1 MNTRVSKKYYLIPLF
16 YIGLIAAL
24 LYFQFAREEPFH
36 LSFGALEV
44 SGHVIAGK
52 TDPPQVSDI
61 SLRINGLTFSF
72 GRTTPVRVALEN
84 GSSQTV
90 AIRSYTTV
98 KDGVQLAFSSGLT
111 IRFLVG
117 GAAHDSLT
125 ITPSMPTGVQVS
137 DVSFP
142 YSVARNEQTK
152 SRSGIPVL
160 AITRTSGGT
169 SQTHVLALPFQSKIN
184 SGQNTIV
191 LSATGGKF
199 APATYTP
206 TNKPNL
212 DPVVYWFEQNGD
224 LPDTTSFDSAVKSYL
239 DKAWTGWTST
249 RFDEKAGTWQMRDG
263 SPSFKQSIVN
273 AVIAESIARGSAAT
287 WLPAMRNAASLHAND
302 ITLETTPYFGNLA
315 QTYSAYESNIAQTL
329 LSYEQ
334 EIQKSG
340 SGAFSIHGL
349 LTYVTDHGN
358 QSTAQA
364 LLAKMAQAKPAEMN
378 LQELLGLLDDDLAA
392 EALGF
397 AGDYLNAGVKLID
410 QQLLPSIIRTS
421 SGFFLETDTGTAD
434 IASSVFAGRLLIE
447 AGTRA
452 KNPTVEGI
460 GRQLIVSALSL
471 SDNEGFIPG
480 RLSISGDTVSGTEGF
495 LAPEKIYS
503 WIAPDSYYPREI
515 PLASQIGD
523 GVWAWAASHI
533 TSATSTKNET
543 SVTFDYPVGQ
553 IEHIVLHGIKP
564 FNAIHLYG
572 IAWRSDPQF
581 EQYNAGWVYDAKS
594 ETLLIKLQHRRQQE
608 TVNIIY

>member
-36 LSFGALEV
+36 LSFGALQV

-52 TDPPQVSDI
+52 TDPPQVSDM
-61 SLRINGLTFSF
+61 SLRINGLSFSF

-90 AIRSYTTV
+90 AIKSYTTV

-111 IRFLVG
+111 IQFLVS
-117 GAAHDSLT
+117 GAARDSLT
-125 ITPSMPTGVQVS
+125 ITPSMPQGVQVS
-137 DVSFP
+137 SVSFP
-142 YSVARNEQTK
+142 YAVARNEQTA

-169 SQTHVLALPFQSKIN
+169 AQTHVLSLPFQSKIN
-184 SGQNTIV
+184 SAESTV
-191 LSATGGKF
+191 ELSATGGTF

-206 TNKPNL
+206 ANKPNL

-224 LPDTTSFDSAVKSYL
+224 LPDSASFDSAVKSYL
-239 DKAWTGWTST
+239 DKAWSGWTST

-263 SPSFKQSIVN
+263 SPSFRQSIVN
-273 AVIAESIARGSAAT
+273 AVVAESIARGSSAT
-287 WLPAMRNAASLHAND
+287 WLPAMRNAASLHPND

-329 LSYEQ
+329 LGYEQ

-340 SGAFSIHGL
+340 SAAFSVQGL
-349 LTYVTDHGN
+349 LTYVTDHGS

-364 LLAKMAQAKPAEMN
+364 LLAKMAQAKPAEMD

-392 EALGF
+392 GKLGY
-397 AGDYLNAGVKLID
+397 AGDYLNSAIRLID
-410 QQLLPSIIRTS
+410 RQVLPSIIRTS
-421 SGFFLETDTGTAD
+421 TGFFLETDTGTAD

-452 KNPTVEGI
+452 KDTTVEGI

-503 WIAPDSYYPREI
+503 WIAPESYYPREI
-515 PLASQIGD
+515 PLASEIGD
-523 GVWAWAASHI
+523 GVWAWAASHV
-533 TSATSTKNET
+533 TSATSTQNET
-543 SVTFDYPVGQ
+543 SITFDYPAGQ

-564 FNAIHLYG
+564 FTTLHLYG

-581 EQYNAGWVYDAKS
+581 EQYNAGWVYDAKT
-594 ETLLIKLQHRRQQE
+594 ETLLIKLQHRQQQE
-608 TVNIIY
+608 KVDIIY